1 MKYIEKNA
9 LQIHGI
15 NLQLSKGGVRMNLKQ
30 LSEESVIKVYKVAER
45 LDISSVEFNIIE
57 KKVIT

>member
-1 MKYIEKNA
+1 
-9 LQIHGI
+9 
-15 NLQLSKGGVRMNLKQ
+15 MNLKQ

>member
-1 MKYIEKNA
+1 MKYIEKNT
-9 LQIHGI
+9 LQTHGI

-30 LSEESVIKVYKVAER
+30 LREESGIKAYKVAER